1 MFRVVCHASL
11 NNPILLILKMQVWE
25 GKHADEK
32 KERANGELKTEN
44 SLEVASEL
52 IKEPMPIPSAQT
64 KEEVKLLE
72 NGSVAEKDVPKGAT
86 AKPVIVAEK
95 RIIANGVA
103 NGY

>member
-1 MFRVVCHASL
+1 MFRAVCHVSL
-11 NNPILLILKMQVWE
+11 NNPILLLLKMQVWE
-25 GKHADEK
+25 GKHTDEK

-44 SLEVASEL
+44 LLEVASDL

-72 NGSVAEKDVPKGAT
+72 NGSVAEKDLPKG

-103 NGY
+103 NGC